1 MRFRPSPRRKYI
13 GLLPISPRCFAGE
26 PYTYTFEDE
35 GFVPSLPVPA
45 LPRMEEVAVSPMV
58 AAAVVLKDNNGA
70 DDAVS
75 STAIPS
81 ITTVSVEEK
90 EEKEINGDVSTIT
103 SAASNGEERF
113 ATPVSSRSPS
123 TRKKR
128 GAFGLFRAMFLS
140 FGRSDNIKK
149 TGGGVTRSP
158 KKRAIVAAA
167 ADDHR
172 PAGDESPSW
181 KSLVDGVRPLRLRGQ
196 ELEYYPPP
204 PPLGHAA
211 DVYHD
216 VILPPPSPAR
226 SGFEFEVVGM
236 TSRYAS
242 AEDLHQMDAADEED
256 ALAAEEGGDADDGDS
271 SCPHAID
278 MQAEEFIAK
287 FYEQFKSES
296 FNGRASE

>member
-1 MRFRPSPRRKYI
+1 
-13 GLLPISPRCFAGE
+13 
-26 PYTYTFEDE
+26 
-35 GFVPSLPVPA
+35 
-45 LPRMEEVAVSPMV
+45 MV
-58 AAAVVLKDNNGA
+58 AAALVLDNNGA

-81 ITTVSVEEK
+81 VTVSVEEK
-90 EEKEINGDVSTIT
+90 EEINGDFSTIT
-103 SAASNGEERF
+103 SAANNNDEELF
-113 ATPVSSRSPS
+113 TTPVSSRSPS

-140 FGRSDNIKK
+140 FGRSDSMKK
-149 TGGGVTRSP
+149 TDDDGDTTSP
-158 KKRAIVAAA
+158 NKKRAIAAA
-167 ADDHR
+167 ADDHK

-181 KSLVDGVRPLRLRGQ
+181 KHIVDGMRPLRLRGQ

-204 PPLGHAA
+204 PPLGHA

-226 SGFEFEVVGM
+226 SGFEFEEVGM

-242 AEDLHQMDAADEED
+242 AEDLHQMDSTDEEG
-256 ALAAEEGGDADDGDS
+256 ALVAEGGDGDGES
-271 SCPHAID
+271 SCPHTID

-296 FNGRASE
+296 FNGRPSE

>member
-1 MRFRPSPRRKYI
+1 
-13 GLLPISPRCFAGE
+13 
-26 PYTYTFEDE
+26 
-35 GFVPSLPVPA
+35 
-45 LPRMEEVAVSPMV
+45 MEEVAVSPMV
-58 AAAVVLKDNNGA
+58 AAALVLDNNGA
-70 DDAVS
+70 DAVS

-81 ITTVSVEEK
+81 VTISVEEK
-90 EEKEINGDVSTIT
+90 EEINGDVSTIT
-103 SAASNGEERF
+103 SAANNDEELF
-113 ATPVSSRSPS
+113 TTPISSRSPS

-140 FGRSDNIKK
+140 LGRSDSMKK
-149 TGGGVTRSP
+149 TDDGDTTSP
-158 KKRAIVAAA
+158 NKKRAIAAA
-167 ADDHR
+167 ADDHK

-181 KSLVDGVRPLRLRGQ
+181 KHIVDGMRPLRLRGQ

-204 PPLGHAA
+204 PPLGHA

-216 VILPPPSPAR
+216 VMLPPPSPAR
-226 SGFEFEVVGM
+226 SGFEFEEVGM

-242 AEDLHQMDAADEED
+242 AEDLHQMDSADEEG
-256 ALAAEEGGDADDGDS
+256 ALAAEGGDGDS

>member
-1 MRFRPSPRRKYI
+1 
-13 GLLPISPRCFAGE
+13 
-26 PYTYTFEDE
+26 
-35 GFVPSLPVPA
+35 
-45 LPRMEEVAVSPMV
+45 MEEVAVSPMV
-58 AAAVVLKDNNGA
+58 AAALVLDNNGA

-81 ITTVSVEEK
+81 VTVSVEEK
-90 EEKEINGDVSTIT
+90 EEINGDFSTIT
-103 SAASNGEERF
+103 SAANNNDEELF
-113 ATPVSSRSPS
+113 TTPVSSRSPS

-140 FGRSDNIKK
+140 FGRSDSMKK
-149 TGGGVTRSP
+149 TDDNGDTTSP
-158 KKRAIVAAA
+158 NKKRAIAAA
-167 ADDHR
+167 ADDHK

-181 KSLVDGVRPLRLRGQ
+181 KHIVDGMRPLRLRGQ

-204 PPLGHAA
+204 PPLGHA

-226 SGFEFEVVGM
+226 SGFEFEEVGM

-242 AEDLHQMDAADEED
+242 AEDLHQMDSTDEED
-256 ALAAEEGGDADDGDS
+256 ALVAKGGDGDGES

-296 FNGRASE
+296 FNGRPSE

>member
-1 MRFRPSPRRKYI
+1 MQESLTLEAE
-13 GLLPISPRCFAGE
+13 GL
-26 PYTYTFEDE
+26 
-35 GFVPSLPVPA
+35 VPSLPVSA
-45 LPRMEEVAVSPMV
+45 LPPCMEEVAVSPMV
-58 AAAVVLKDNNGA
+58 AAAVVLDNNGA
-70 DDAVS
+70 DTVS
-75 STAIPS
+75 STTIPS
-81 ITTVSVEEK
+81 VTVSIEEK
-90 EEKEINGDVSTIT
+90 EEINGDVPTIT
-103 SAASNGEERF
+103 SAASNEFELF
-113 ATPVSSRSPS
+113 TTPVSSRSPS

-140 FGRSDNIKK
+140 FGRSDSIKK
-149 TGGGVTRSP
+149 TGGDTTSP
-158 KKRAIVAAA
+158 KKRAIA
-167 ADDHR
+167 ADAVDYK

-181 KSLVDGVRPLRLRGQ
+181 KNIVDSMRPLRLRGQ

-204 PPLGHAA
+204 PPLGHA

-226 SGFEFEVVGM
+226 SGFEFEEVGM

-242 AEDLHQMDAADEED
+242 ADDLHQMDSADDEEV
-256 ALAAEEGGDADDGDS
+256 ALAAEGGNDGDS

-296 FNGRASE
+296 FKGCTSE

>member
-1 MRFRPSPRRKYI
+1 
-13 GLLPISPRCFAGE
+13 
-26 PYTYTFEDE
+26 
-35 GFVPSLPVPA
+35 
-45 LPRMEEVAVSPMV
+45 MEEVAVSPMV
-58 AAAVVLKDNNGA
+58 VAALVLDNNGA
-70 DDAVS
+70 DAAS

-81 ITTVSVEEK
+81 VTVSVEEK
-90 EEKEINGDVSTIT
+90 EDINGDFSTIT
-103 SAASNGEERF
+103 SAANNDEELF
-113 ATPVSSRSPS
+113 TTPVSSRSPS

-128 GAFGLFRAMFLS
+128 GAFALFRAMFLS
-140 FGRSDNIKK
+140 FGRSDSMKK
-149 TGGGVTRSP
+149 TDDDGDTTSP
-158 KKRAIVAAA
+158 NKKRAIAAA
-167 ADDHR
+167 ADDHK

-181 KSLVDGVRPLRLRGQ
+181 KHIVDGMRPLRLRGQ

-204 PPLGHAA
+204 PPLGHA

-226 SGFEFEVVGM
+226 SGFEFEEVGM

-242 AEDLHQMDAADEED
+242 AEDLHQMDSTDEED
-256 ALAAEEGGDADDGDS
+256 ALVAKGGDGDGES

-296 FNGRASE
+296 FNGRPSE